1 MTLPIGV
8 GLNAPIQPLTV
19 PKSDASSEVLEAF
32 KQSLSALSKHDR
44 YGYLQKAFVVA
55 ALDGDLQTVS
65 QLNPMLDGR
74 DHQVLSEA
82 LLAAVAG
89 GHFEIMSMIFKDR
102 AWLWAS
108 DKFSVMDCIVENYN
122 RGSWEGLKY
131 RSVLMDMFEMLASE
145 HRIALVAG
153 FDETY
158 APKLRGILD
167 SIQKKDPELAEWCE
181 AQFVIATKTPDERRN
196 AI

>member
-8 GLNAPIQPLTV
+8 GLNTPLQPLTV

-82 LLAAVAG
+82 LLAAVTC
-89 GHFEIMSMIFKDR
+89 GHFEIMHMIFKDR
-102 AWLWAS
+102 AWLWCS
-108 DKFSVMDCIVENYN
+108 DKFSVMACIVEHYDPGNP
-122 RGSWEGLKY
+122 
-131 RSVLMDMFEMLASE
+131 E
-145 HRIALVAG
+145 HRWALKNL
-153 FDETY
+153 FSHLPDERRIVSAFGDADAY
-158 APKLRGILD
+158 EEKLTNIIFRVRE
-167 SIQKKDPELAEWCE
+167 KDPELADWCDQQLGTAE
-181 AQFVIATKTPDERRN
+181 MTGADRMDLI
-196 AI
+196 